1 MAKRNS
7 PSPTPPSK
15 TDKHGLADEGT
26 QEGTQDP
33 SEHEQHALTH
43 EDGDAETHGA
53 PMPTLDDA
61 DTPQPHEARQ
71 SVARD
76 EQTAQAGKQSEPE
89 WLGASSPKRATGK
102 GKAQT
107 STSGAGGHGYAPQ
120 IAHGEE
126 SGYGPA
132 DAAPGAHPRFGR
144 QSAYGPHDDYAGTG
158 RDACGA
164 VPPVRSPSQSQ
175 RVDWPEGTVGVDP
188 MDAADAA
195 KRNAKASDVKDIEGE
210 AEQAAGSR
218 GRSGGRGDE
227 SGDRRDGRDVR
238 ADGAVH
244 DAIRK
249 SLTKA
254 IDLDVSHVEVTVT
267 SGLVLLTGYVPERW
281 MQHVV
286 QTEVEKVD
294 GVKGVDNRLHE
305 RRMKS
310 MSRPGESQEGHKI

>member
-1 MAKRNS
+1 MAKRNP

-53 PMPTLDDA
+53 PMPTSDDA

-71 SVARD
+71 SV
-76 EQTAQAGKQSEPE
+76 
-89 WLGASSPKRATGK
+89 L
-102 GKAQT
+102 
-107 STSGAGGHGYAPQ
+107 
-120 IAHGEE
+120 
-126 SGYGPA
+126 
-132 DAAPGAHPRFGR
+132 
-144 QSAYGPHDDYAGTG
+144 
-158 RDACGA
+158 
-164 VPPVRSPSQSQ
+164 PVGRSPSQSQ
-175 RVDWPEGTVGVDP
+175 RVDWPEGTVGIDP
-188 MDAADAA
+188 MDAADA
-195 KRNAKASDVKDIEGE
+195 V
-210 AEQAAGSR
+210 
-218 GRSGGRGDE
+218 
-227 SGDRRDGRDVR
+227 

-249 SLTKA
+249 SLTNA

-286 QTEVEKVD
+286 QMEVEKVD